1 VTELENAPDFSGMKK
16 PGSVESGSADWFR
29 CGATVRGHHR
39 QPALRHHAPTIIAAW
54 AMPEEMNW

>member
-1 VTELENAPDFSGMKK
+1 MKK